1 MTISSFYAHNFFSK
15 NAVWQLLALGFK
27 TAFAAFQGIETRFRA

>member
-1 MTISSFYAHNFFSK
+1 MTISSFHEHNFFSK

-27 TAFAAFQGIETRFRA
+27 TTLAAFQGIDRRFKG